1 MTLSVRFVGT
11 ATTILRIGSFTLLT
25 DPNFLHREQFAYLGY
40 GLASRRLTEPALQ
53 PHQLPPLDAVVLSH
67 LHGDHFDR
75 VARRGLPRDLP
86 IVTTA
91 HGARR
96 LDRWGFTTH
105 VLENWQTHRMVRGDE
120 TLTVVSV
127 PAAHAFGVLGRLLPP
142 VMGSVLEYVAGPG
155 ARPLRLYLSGDT
167 LFHRGLAEIGEAFP
181 SLDLAIIHLGGLR
194 GISWVTSVIG
204 CSSFS
209 GQDFFRFRSV
219 GGMPR
224 SPCPQRRR
232 GQDPEDRG
240 TSRDPGDAYP
250 ADQRQRRPGDERGER
265 VHAVGE
271 GAGRHPGRDRGAG
284 ALVAKGQQCAHP
296 EADVAPAQRPA
307 QYLSRR
313 AGGVGGAD
321 PWPRGQRRAQHRD
334 HPQRDPAGRQRHRT
348 AAGRVDAHR
357 SHGVVSERRDR
368 AHPR

>member
-1 MTLSVRFVGT
+1 MSHHGRCGYPQRMTLSVRFVGT

-204 CSSFS
+204 CSSLLRS
-209 GQDFFRFRSV
+209 GLLQVQVCGRDA
-219 GGMPR
+219 PITLPAA
-224 SPCPQRRR
+224 SP
-232 GQDPEDRG
+232 
-240 TSRDPGDAYP
+240 
-250 ADQRQRRPGDERGER
+250 RPG
-265 VHAVGE
+265 
-271 GAGRHPGRDRGAG
+271 
-284 ALVAKGQQCAHP
+284 
-296 EADVAPAQRPA
+296 
-307 QYLSRR
+307 
-313 AGGVGGAD
+313 
-321 PWPRGQRRAQHRD
+321 PRG
-334 HPQRDPAGRQRHRT
+334 PRHL
-348 AAGRVDAHR
+348 
-357 SHGVVSERRDR
+357 
-368 AHPR
+368 PRPR

>member
-1 MTLSVRFVGT
+1 MSHHGRCGYPQRMTLSVRFVGT

-96 LDRWGFTTH
+96 LDRWGFPTH
-105 VLENWQTHRMVRGDE
+105 ALENWQTHRMVRGDE

-181 SLDLAIIHLGGLR
+181 SLDLAIIHLGGTKILGMLVTMDARQGVDLLDLLR
-194 GISWVTSVIG
+194 
-204 CSSFS
+204 
-209 GQDFFRFRSV
+209 
-219 GGMPR
+219 
-224 SPCPQRRR
+224 PQRTLPVHYDDYGVFKSPLSDFRAEVERR
-232 GQDPEDRG
+232 TPPTDVRYLQ
-240 TSRDPGDAYP
+240 
-250 ADQRQRRPGDERGER
+250 RGETYEWEP
-265 VHAVGE
+265 AV
-271 GAGRHPGRDRGAG
+271 
-284 ALVAKGQQCAHP
+284 
-296 EADVAPAQRPA
+296 
-307 QYLSRR
+307 
-313 AGGVGGAD
+313 
-321 PWPRGQRRAQHRD
+321 
-334 HPQRDPAGRQRHRT
+334 
-348 AAGRVDAHR
+348 
-357 SHGVVSERRDR
+357 
-368 AHPR
+368 

>member
-1 MTLSVRFVGT
+1 MSHHGRCGYPQRMTLSVRFVGT

-142 VMGSVLEYVAGPG
+142 VMGSVLEYVAGPAPG
-155 ARPLRLYLSGDT
+155 RCASTSPGTRCSTAGSRRSARRSLRWTS
-167 LFHRGLAEIGEAFP
+167 R
-181 SLDLAIIHLGGLR
+181 S
-194 GISWVTSVIG
+194 STSVGRRSWG
-204 CSSFS
+204 C
-209 GQDFFRFRSV
+209 
-219 GGMPR
+219 
-224 SPCPQRRR
+224 
-232 GQDPEDRG
+232 
-240 TSRDPGDAYP
+240 
-250 ADQRQRRPGDERGER
+250 
-265 VHAVGE
+265 
-271 GAGRHPGRDRGAG
+271 
-284 ALVAKGQQCAHP
+284 
-296 EADVAPAQRPA
+296 
-307 QYLSRR
+307 
-313 AGGVGGAD
+313 
-321 PWPRGQRRAQHRD
+321 W
-334 HPQRDPAGRQRHRT
+334 
-348 AAGRVDAHR
+348 
-357 SHGVVSERRDR
+357 
-368 AHPR
+368 